1 MISIPERTGLGKKKP
16 EIFEAPIG
24 GPDAKAKIE
33 YARGILGKELAIS
46 DIISEGEYLDAIA
59 VTTGKG
65 WQGVV
70 KRYGVALNTHKS
82 TKARRHGGSIGAETQ
97 GKVMFTIP
105 RAGQMGFHRR
115 VDKAKR
121 VLMVSQDAKQVLPP
135 DGFIHYG
142 KIQSPYILL
151 EGSVPGPAK
160 RAILLR
166 KSVLSR
172 TARKPVIKEISKES
186 KQG

>member
-1 MISIPERTGLGKKKP
+1 
-16 EIFEAPIG
+16 IFEAPIG
-24 GPDAKAKIE
+24 GADTKAKID
-33 YARGILGKELAIS
+33 YAKGILGKELSIT
-46 DIISEGEYLDAIA
+46 DIVSEGEYVDAVA
-59 VTTGKG
+59 VTIGKG

-82 TKARRHGGSIGAETQ
+82 TKARRHGGSIGPETQ
-97 GKVMFTIP
+97 AKVMYTIP

-121 VLMVSQDAKQVLPP
+121 IVMISSDAKAILPK

-142 KIQSPYILL
+142 LVKCPYIMV

-172 TARKPVIKEISKES
+172 TARKPVIKEIGKES